1 MLNQIF
7 DKIRKVKRSQGQMWM
22 NGNFTFFRLFIMLK
36 SRTGQKKTLKFIIKV
51 IQFILQLVFGIKTK
65 ETKDY
70 ELWMKKNYP
79 DEQKLNQYKNELS
92 SFSFQPKISIILPVY
107 NTPIN
112 YLIEALDS
120 VINQIYPNWE
130 LCISD
135 DCSTDNMIREMIIE
149 YAANDNR
156 IKYVFRDVNGH
167 ISLNSNSALEIA
179 TGDYITFLD
188 HDDKLSLDALFQ
200 NVKILNNNREI
211 DFIYSDED
219 KIDKKGHHFA
229 PHFKPDWCP
238 DNLLSRNYICHL
250 VVVKKSLIDQVGGFR
265 AGFEGS
271 QDYDLLLRLTEI
283 AKIIYHIP
291 KILYHWR
298 LHSESTS
305 SNIDAKPYAFN
316 SGELALQKAIE
327 RRGIKGKVNLIKNS
341 HGFYTIRY
349 DIFNKGKVSVIIPTK
364 DKADLC
370 EVIIESIFRLTS
382 YPDFE
387 IILINN
393 NSSEQS
399 FFDFVKK
406 WEEKEP
412 ERFKC
417 IHDNDV
423 FNYSR
428 LINNGA
434 KVAKGEYFLLL
445 NNDMEVIH
453 EDWMTA
459 LVEYAQ
465 FETSGAVG
473 ARLIYPNDT
482 IQHAG
487 VIIGLGGIAGHHH
500 VMFDKDAPGYYFY
513 LIATSNFSAVTA
525 ACIMINKKKFNEVEG
540 FDEKLAVE
548 FNDVDFCLKLKEKGY
563 NNIYLPHVTLY
574 HYESISRG
582 HPHLTKKSYQQHLK
596 DVNLFKSRWQ
606 KYIDNDPCYNP
617 NLSKISSEY
626 KVNLDD

>member
-211 DFIYSDED
+211 DFI
-219 KIDKKGHHFA
+219 
-229 PHFKPDWCP
+229 
-238 DNLLSRNYICHL
+238 
-250 VVVKKSLIDQVGGFR
+250 
-265 AGFEGS
+265 
-271 QDYDLLLRLTEI
+271 
-283 AKIIYHIP
+283 
-291 KILYHWR
+291 
-298 LHSESTS
+298 
-305 SNIDAKPYAFN
+305 
-316 SGELALQKAIE
+316 
-327 RRGIKGKVNLIKNS
+327 
-341 HGFYTIRY
+341 
-349 DIFNKGKVSVIIPTK
+349 
-364 DKADLC
+364 
-370 EVIIESIFRLTS
+370 
-382 YPDFE
+382 
-387 IILINN
+387 
-393 NSSEQS
+393 
-399 FFDFVKK
+399 
-406 WEEKEP
+406 
-412 ERFKC
+412 
-417 IHDNDV
+417 
-423 FNYSR
+423 
-428 LINNGA
+428 
-434 KVAKGEYFLLL
+434 
-445 NNDMEVIH
+445 
-453 EDWMTA
+453 
-459 LVEYAQ
+459 
-465 FETSGAVG
+465 
-473 ARLIYPNDT
+473 
-482 IQHAG
+482 
-487 VIIGLGGIAGHHH
+487 
-500 VMFDKDAPGYYFY
+500 
-513 LIATSNFSAVTA
+513 
-525 ACIMINKKKFNEVEG
+525 
-540 FDEKLAVE
+540 
-548 FNDVDFCLKLKEKGY
+548 
-563 NNIYLPHVTLY
+563 
-574 HYESISRG
+574 
-582 HPHLTKKSYQQHLK
+582 
-596 DVNLFKSRWQ
+596 
-606 KYIDNDPCYNP
+606 
-617 NLSKISSEY
+617 
-626 KVNLDD
+626 